1 MGRKILLAD
10 DSITIQK
17 VVNLT
22 FSDEGIEVIAVSNG
36 ETAVNKLDA
45 TRPDIVLADIFMP
58 GRNGYEVCEY
68 VKTHPQFQ
76 HLPVL
81 LLVGAFEPFDK
92 QEALRVKAD
101 GHLTKPFE
109 SRTLIAT
116 VKRLLERVPV
126 VAPPP
131 PPATPAFAPPPS
143 ELSGT
148 QIFGSARGPSPTGE
162 LATIVFD
169 QEPSSPPAAA
179 PPPSTQSGNPIE
191 EGRPADLTPLTPP
204 TVSDVSAPPP
214 PEPTE
219 VAFTLPDDAKPALDY
234 PKPPTTQ
241 YRPVTAPSFGGEADA
256 PVNVHNALSVDAQ
269 SPLELDDEVIHSRRE
284 PTANLILDA
293 RDPLLDT
300 FADVAILTAA
310 VPSAFDP
317 QVETTAHAGT
327 DAAFVSAVS
336 ESAASETAPPFG
348 GESATLIR
356 TPLEEAATVF
366 TLNVDEPPRTLA
378 TDPESA
384 PSIVESADPAIFDES
399 SQASSLAPAETFS
412 SGNAADGEPTFIP
425 QAEVVSP
432 PTETPQIEEI
442 AQPEFTLEA
451 AAARDIPPPPQDDP
465 AETMV
470 AAVVEEAV
478 AGQPDVEPSAAEESY
493 ASYEIPAE
501 ESSVPALETFAEPVA
516 ETPVFEPS
524 SDDPQTST
532 AEPDFL
538 PTELAAALKTKET
551 PSEPTFE
558 DGASTHIPE
567 NHDHAATSFT
577 FTLPPEPEEA
587 PADAPIFDP
596 SASASS
602 DAPSAPAESVIDAP
616 PVEALVEDRAV
627 APPSWALDAW
637 SFVPESVINQIVQR
651 VVAQLSEK
659 VVREIAWEVV
669 PDLAELLIKERLSKV
684 AVPANGAGS
693 SK

>member
-131 PPATPAFAPPPS
+131 PASPAFAPSPS
-143 ELSGT
+143 EFSGT

-179 PPPSTQSGNPIE
+179 PPHSTQFGNPIE

-204 TVSDVSAPPP
+204 TVSDVPAPPP

-219 VAFTLPDDAKPALDY
+219 VAFTLPDDARPALDY

-241 YRPVTAPSFGGEADA
+241 YRPVTAPSFGGDEADA
-256 PVNVHNALSVDAQ
+256 PINVHNPLSVDAQ
-269 SPLELDDEVIHSRRE
+269 SPLELDDEIVHSRRE

-300 FADVAILTAA
+300 FADVAVLTAA
-310 VPSAFDP
+310 VPSVFDP

-327 DAAFVSAVS
+327 DAAFVSAV
-336 ESAASETAPPFG
+336 SETAPPFG

-366 TLNVDEPPRTLA
+366 TLNVDEPPRTLPTTA
-378 TDPESA
+378 PESA

-399 SQASSLAPAETFS
+399 PQTSLAPAETFS
-412 SGNAADGEPTFIP
+412 SGNAADGQPTFVP
-425 QAEVVSP
+425 HAEVVSP
-432 PTETPQIEEI
+432 PTETPQVEEI
-442 AQPEFTLEA
+442 TQPEFTLEA

-470 AAVVEEAV
+470 AAVVEEFV
-478 AGQPDVEPSAAEESY
+478 TGQPDVDPSAAEDH
-493 ASYEIPAE
+493 ASYEIQRE
-501 ESSVPALETFAEPVA
+501 ESSVPALETFTEPVA

-524 SDDPQTST
+524 NDDPPTST

-551 PSEPTFE
+551 PSEPAFE

-567 NHDHAATSFT
+567 NHDHVTTNFA

-596 SASASS
+596 SAPPSS
-602 DAPSAPAESVIDAP
+602 DAPPLTESAVDAP
-616 PVEALVEDRAV
+616 SVEALVEDRAV

-659 VVREIAWEVV
+659 AVREIAWEVV

-684 AVPANGAGS
+684 AVPTNGAGS